1 VGWLEDRTIGGVEQM
16 IVMFYVC
23 KKTETKKK
31 YITGQYCLL
40 NMDDEKTPKARTC
53 FVLQEVLLNVS
64 GNCCNVGNAVPVFC
78 SIQQPKHSLT

>member
-1 VGWLEDRTIGGVEQM
+1 
-16 IVMFYVC
+16 VC

-40 NMDDEKTPKARTC
+40 NMDDEKDPKARTC

-64 GNCCNVGNAVPVFC
+64 GNLLQRGKRSTCFLFY
-78 SIQQPKHSLT
+78 QQPKHSLAQ